1 MIMYI
6 ENSKK
11 KLSQLVSN
19 LSKVTGYKVKLQNQL
34 YFNIKA
40 VDNGKIKV
48 FKYYYKEQNI

>member
-1 MIMYI
+1 MYI

-19 LSKVTGYKVKLQNQL
+19 LSNTGYKVKLQNQL

-48 FKYYYKEQNI
+48 FKYYYKAQNI